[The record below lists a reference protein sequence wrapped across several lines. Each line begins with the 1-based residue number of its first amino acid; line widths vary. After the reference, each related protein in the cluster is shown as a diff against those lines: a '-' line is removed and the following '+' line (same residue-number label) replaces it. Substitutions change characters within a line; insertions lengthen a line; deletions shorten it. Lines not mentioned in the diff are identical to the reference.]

1 MSVANLFYK
10 WIEPKSTI
18 REERKIFSNQDLIR
32 LILPLI
38 AEQTLSMLVG
48 MADTL
53 MITYAGEAAVSGVSL
68 VDMLNNFFIFLFS
81 ALVTGGA
88 VVVSQYIG
96 SKNRENGNMA
106 AGQLVL
112 LTFLISI
119 LSWR

>member
-68 VDMLNNFFIFLFS
+68 VDMLNNFFHFS
-81 ALVTGGA
+81 V
-88 VVVSQYIG
+88 
-96 SKNRENGNMA
+96 
-106 AGQLVL
+106 
-112 LTFLISI
+112 
-119 LSWR
+119 

>member
-53 MITYAGEAAVSGVSL
+53 MITYA
-68 VDMLNNFFIFLFS
+68 
-81 ALVTGGA
+81 
-88 VVVSQYIG
+88 
-96 SKNRENGNMA
+96 
-106 AGQLVL
+106 
-112 LTFLISI
+112 
-119 LSWR
+119 